1 MSEEEYKKAFSK
13 NLRAYTEANGKTQ
26 ADIVGIALIIVS
38 VTSLAV
44 NDVIKEAREK
54 KK

>member
-26 ADIVGIALIIVS
+26 ADKTIEHIGG
-38 VTSLAV
+38 
-44 NDVIKEAREK
+44 
-54 KK
+54 